1 MKNERDYTA
10 SSHKKNLLILV
21 AVILFVIVVLAIFV
35 VMAGKR
41 MEGFSPDEELIA
53 EYYEQHKD
61 LFKTPD
67 FQKKAEDDESYMQD
81 YDRRIYYL
89 DGPIRSELLPDEDLP
104 MPALSPI
111 VNMISII
118 IEGDSDAY
126 NSLFTFWYI
135 TEKGMQAPF
144 TAQKPY
150 NIEIT
155 YVGPS
160 NGGWLF
166 KLNYCL
172 KDNDGTLR
180 KDVLSDMSRT
190 LNITVIEVNG
200 AYYIESIGYHFASR

>member
-111 VNMISII
+111 VNMITYMIA
-118 IEGDSDAY
+118 GDSNAY
-126 NSLFTFWYI
+126 NTLFSTSYI
-135 TEKGMQAPF
+135 AEKGLQDAF

-150 NIEIT
+150 NIEIA
-155 YVGPS
+155 YMGAS
-160 NGGWLF
+160 NGSHLF
-166 KLNYCL
+166 RLNYCL

-180 KDVLSDMSRT
+180 KDILSDMSRA
-190 LNITVIEVNG
+190 LNITVTVQND
-200 AYYIESIGYHFASR
+200 AYYINSVGYHFASR